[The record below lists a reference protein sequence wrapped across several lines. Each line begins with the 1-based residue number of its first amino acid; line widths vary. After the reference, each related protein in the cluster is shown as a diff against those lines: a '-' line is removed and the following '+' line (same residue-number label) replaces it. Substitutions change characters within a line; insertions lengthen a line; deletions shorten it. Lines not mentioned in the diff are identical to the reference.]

1 MARTKG
7 FNALAF
13 VNKVRSEKGLPK
25 ANAIPKPRKLTK
37 EEKEKIYHTVIS
49 ELFPEALS
57 EANYIFTPENQ
68 AKVAR
73 VAEAEIKKAEAVP
86 RPVDPNAPKRGRKP
100 GVKNTPANGEAKTEA
115 KPAAKTAPRKTT
127 VKK

>member
-7 FNALAF
+7 FNALAY

-25 ANAIPKPRKLTK
+25 ANAIPKPRKLNK
-37 EEKEKIYHTVIS
+37 EEKEKIYHSVIS
-49 ELFPEALS
+49 DLFPEALT

-73 VAEAEIKKAEAVP
+73 VADTEIKKAEAVP

-100 GVKNTPANGEAKTEA
+100 GVKAASPVEAKGES
-115 KPAAKTAPRKTT
+115 KPAAKAAPKKAP